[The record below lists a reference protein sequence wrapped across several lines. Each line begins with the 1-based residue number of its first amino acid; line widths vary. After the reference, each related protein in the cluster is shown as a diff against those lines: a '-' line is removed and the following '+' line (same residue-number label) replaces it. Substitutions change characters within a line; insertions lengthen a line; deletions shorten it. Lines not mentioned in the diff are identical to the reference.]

1 MAENQNTPVVDETAP
16 VQNEKIFTQDEVNR
30 LCAREAGKAQRAI
43 LRKLNLSSEDEL
55 SVLLDNAEKGKNSA
69 SLQTQLDEL
78 TRKYSDAEKELTVLK
93 NAKVLSKYGI
103 DDEEMQE
110 FYAYKIGKLVDD
122 KTDFATAAEGYFK
135 DHPTKNKGHVE
146 VSVPGSS
153 ASNTANDANKA
164 INDAIRKAGG
174 FTV

>member
-16 VQNEKIFTQDEVNR
+16 VQNEKTFTQDEVNR

-110 FYAYKIGKLVDD
+110 FYAYKIGKLVDN

-135 DHPTKNKGHVE
+135 DHPTNKGHVE

-153 ASNTANDANKA
+153 ASNTAKDANKA

>member
-16 VQNEKIFTQDEVNR
+16 AQNEKTFTQDEVNR

-78 TRKYSDAEKELTVLK
+78 TQKYSDAEKELTILK

-135 DHPTKNKGHVE
+135 DHPTNKGHVE

-153 ASNTANDANKA
+153 ASNTANNANKA

>member
-1 MAENQNTPVVDETAP
+1 MAENQNTPVVEETAP
-16 VQNEKIFTQDEVNR
+16 VQNEKTFTQDEVNR

-103 DDEEMQE
+103 DDAEMQE

-135 DHPTKNKGHVE
+135 DHPTNKGHVE

>member
-16 VQNEKIFTQDEVNR
+16 AQNEKTFTQDEVNR

-78 TRKYSDAEKELTVLK
+78 TQKYSDAEKELTILK

-135 DHPTKNKGHVE
+135 DHPTNKGHVE

>member
-1 MAENQNTPVVDETAP
+1 MAENQNTPAIDETAP
-16 VQNEKIFTQDEVNR
+16 AQNEKTFTQDEVNR

-78 TRKYSDAEKELTVLK
+78 TQKYSDAEKELTILK

-135 DHPTKNKGHVE
+135 DHPTNKGHVE

>member
-1 MAENQNTPVVDETAP
+1 MAENQNTPFVDETAP
-16 VQNEKIFTQDEVNR
+16 AQTEKTFSQDEVNR

-78 TRKYSDAEKELTVLK
+78 TQKYSDAEKELTILK

-135 DHPTKNKGHVE
+135 DHPTNKGHVE

>member
-1 MAENQNTPVVDETAP
+1 MAENQNTHVVEEPAP
-16 VQNEKIFTQDEVNR
+16 AQNEKTFTQDEVNR

-135 DHPTKNKGHVE
+135 DHPTNKGHVE

>member
-1 MAENQNTPVVDETAP
+1 MAENQNTPAIDETASA
-16 VQNEKIFTQDEVNR
+16 QNEKIFTQDEVNR

-135 DHPTKNKGHVE
+135 DHPTNKGHVE

>member
-1 MAENQNTPVVDETAP
+1 MAENQNTPVVEETAP
-16 VQNEKIFTQDEVNR
+16 AQNEKIFTQDEVNR

-78 TRKYSDAEKELTVLK
+78 TQKYSDAEKELTVLK

-103 DDEEMQE
+103 DDAEMQE

-135 DHPTKNKGHVE
+135 DHPTNKGHVE

-153 ASNTANDANKA
+153 ASNTAKDANKA

>member
-1 MAENQNTPVVDETAP
+1 MAENQNTPVIDETAP
-16 VQNEKIFTQDEVNR
+16 AQNERTFTQDEVNR

-69 SLQTQLDEL
+69 SLQTQLNEL

-103 DDEEMQE
+103 DDAEMQE

-135 DHPTKNKGHVE
+135 DHPTNKGHVE

>member
-1 MAENQNTPVVDETAP
+1 MYAEELACIVHISENVLADASID
-16 VQNEKIFTQDEVNR
+16 IFGQVR
-30 LCAREAGKAQRAI
+30 PLIQ
-43 LRKLNLSSEDEL
+43 
-55 SVLLDNAEKGKNSA
+55 
-69 SLQTQLDEL
+69 
-78 TRKYSDAEKELTVLK
+78 
-93 NAKVLSKYGI
+93 
-103 DDEEMQE
+103 QE

-153 ASNTANDANKA
+153 ASNTAKDANKA

>member
-1 MAENQNTPVVDETAP
+1 MAENQNTPVVEEPAP
-16 VQNEKIFTQDEVNR
+16 AQNEKTFTQDEVNR

-135 DHPTKNKGHVE
+135 DHPTNKGHVE

>member
-16 VQNEKIFTQDEVNR
+16 AQTEKTFSQDEVNR

-78 TRKYSDAEKELTVLK
+78 TQKYSDAEKELTILK

-135 DHPTKNKGHVE
+135 DHPTNKGHVE

-153 ASNTANDANKA
+153 ASNTENNANKA

-174 FTV
+174 FTA

>member
-1 MAENQNTPVVDETAP
+1 M
-16 VQNEKIFTQDEVNR
+16 
-30 LCAREAGKAQRAI
+30 
-43 LRKLNLSSEDEL
+43 
-55 SVLLDNAEKGKNSA
+55 
-69 SLQTQLDEL
+69 QTQLDEL

-153 ASNTANDANKA
+153 ASNMANDANKA